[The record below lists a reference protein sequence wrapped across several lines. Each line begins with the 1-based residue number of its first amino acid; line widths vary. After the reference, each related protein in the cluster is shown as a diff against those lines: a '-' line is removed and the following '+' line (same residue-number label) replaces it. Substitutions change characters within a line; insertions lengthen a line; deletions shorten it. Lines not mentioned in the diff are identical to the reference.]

1 MSWLWLS
8 SVVLL
13 TAAELNKVIKDASPV
28 DKSPLGRDLASRLLE
43 KNERVN

>member
-28 DKSPLGRDLASRLLE
+28 DKSIGRQR
-43 KNERVN
+43 ERCSHDALD

>member
-13 TAAELNKVIKDASPV
+13 IAAELNKVIKDASPI
-28 DKSPLGRDLASRLLE
+28 DKPDLAFHLLE
-43 KNERVN
+43 YKDV